1 MSLRRVFAVACAVFV
16 VGEVVLRLSW
26 IAGGRWGYT
35 ACDRTD
41 LGDHPVG
48 GCGADQVAAVPF
60 AAGWGALGLFV
71 VLAVLIA
78 YPDRWKGAV
87 TWIAAVILLVLAF
100 PLHLFF
106 EIPAGVAGHP
116 TDWRDIGGR
125 VALLAGG
132 IAFAGLANAVGP
144 RGPAPTEFRPVPGWA
159 RHWAHV
165 AVAVPIVG
173 WAVPHGLWVLGV
185 PFGISEQ
192 KLGSADGD
200 LSNATGVAIAVVPP
214 LAGLLVLGLVQRWGQ
229 HFPRW
234 VPGWGGRRVPRL
246 LAVLPAGTVAIT
258 LVTYSVLSFGVFAGK
273 VLDGEQSWAQVR
285 EGWAT
290 VATLLVFLGWGVA
303 VGVTTAGYVMATR
316 RSVNGQQART
326 G

>member
-1 MSLRRVFAVACAVFV
+1 MSLRRFFAATCVVFV

-41 LGDHPVG
+41 LGDQPAG
-48 GCGADQVAAVPF
+48 GCGADQVVAVPF
-60 AAGWGALGLFV
+60 GAGWGALGLCV
-71 VLAVLIA
+71 VLAVVIA
-78 YPDRWKGAV
+78 YADRLKPAV
-87 TWIAAVILLVLAF
+87 TWVAAVILLVLAF
-100 PLHLFF
+100 PLHLLF

-125 VALLAGG
+125 VVLLAGG

-144 RGPAPTEFRPVPGWA
+144 PRGPAPTGFRRVPGWA
-159 RHWAHV
+159 RRWAYV
-165 AVAVPIVG
+165 AVALPVVG

-192 KLGSADGD
+192 TLRGADGD
-200 LSNATGVAIAVVPP
+200 LSTATGVAITVVPP

-229 HFPRW
+229 RFPRW
-234 VPGWGGRRVPRL
+234 VPGLGGRRVPRL

-258 LVTYSVLSFGVFAGK
+258 LATYGVLSFGVFAGQ

-285 EGWAT
+285 DGWAT

-303 VGVTTAGYVMATR
+303 VGVTTAGYVVATR
-316 RSVNGQQART
+316 GPAD

>member
-1 MSLRRVFAVACAVFV
+1 MSLRRVSAVACVVFV

-41 LGDHPVG
+41 LGDHPAG
-48 GCGADQVAAVPF
+48 GCGADQVATVPF
-60 AAGWGALGLFV
+60 GAGWGALGCCV
-71 VLAVLIA
+71 ALAVLIA
-78 YPDRWKGAV
+78 YADRWKAAV
-87 TWIAAVILLVLAF
+87 TWVAAVILLVLAF
-100 PLHLFF
+100 PLHLLF

-144 RGPAPTEFRPVPGWA
+144 PHGPAPTEFRPAPGWA
-159 RHWAHV
+159 RRWAHV
-165 AVAVPIVG
+165 AVALPIVG

-192 KLGSADGD
+192 KLRGADGD
-200 LSNATGVAIAVVPP
+200 LSTATGVAITVVPP

-229 HFPRW
+229 RFPRW
-234 VPGWGGRRVPRL
+234 VPGLGGRRVPRL

-258 LVTYSVLSFGVFAGK
+258 LVTYGVLSFGVFAGQ

-290 VATLLVFLGWGVA
+290 VATLLVFLSWGVA
-303 VGVTTAGYVMATR
+303 VGVTTAGYVVATR
-316 RSVNGQQART
+316 RSVDG
-326 G
+326 